1 MMHIDPRDTD
11 VNSTRSSVDN
21 VAYVVEQKDM
31 PSSHRSPPRQ
41 CNDMLF
47 LIAFLAV
54 AGMTVAF
61 AVQFGPKFI
70 QETQLRDNPDTTG
83 FKKVLNYAAM
93 CGGASIGIS
102 LAWIVTMMFL
112 GEFVIWAS
120 LFFMIGACVF
130 AGIFMTKK
138 LHERE
143 AKVYWWP
150 APVFGLLA
158 LLITLYAVCI
168 RKRVKFAAVHL
179 KIASNAIFR
188 LPMTLIVALVM
199 VVVQL
204 AWAITWFL
212 GVYGLFDHLE
222 YIKPNHHCADPYSAA
237 KCKLHVKYG
246 PIVGLSVPM
255 LAVFFWGA
263 MVVKNIVAVTVA
275 GTVAAWKVNVSTP
288 LITLGAW
295 GRAMT
300 LSLGSI
306 CFGSLVVAILE
317 AIQTVLNS
325 ISMVAARSGNC
336 VAACIVGCLACCLG
350 CIKNMVETF
359 NRYAYAYV
367 GIHGISFL
375 KAGRQVSQLF
385 HSKGWTGVVND
396 DLTQKVFWLGNLVVG
411 GLTSFV
417 AVTVVADQVE
427 NQSFQFPG
435 VKRPEYMV
443 GVVAF
448 LIGYIVN
455 NLFMSVMGGAV
466 TTIFVLWAEDPLG
479 WSLTQPKHYAALHN
493 AWLRIYPNE
502 YNHGQGGSPPSE
514 LGSKPHAMP
523 A

>member
-1 MMHIDPRDTD
+1 MHIDPRDTD
-11 VNSTRSSVDN
+11 VDSTRSSVDN
-21 VAYVVEQKDM
+21 VEYVVEKKEA
-31 PSSHRSPPRQ
+31 PPTHRASPLL
-41 CNDMLF
+41 CNDILF
-47 LIAFLAV
+47 LIAFLAIV
-54 AGMTVAF
+54 GMTVVF
-61 AVQFGPKFI
+61 AIQFGPNFI
-70 QETQLRDNPDTTG
+70 QETQIRDDPNTTG
-83 FKKVLNYAAM
+83 FKKVLHYAAM
-93 CGGASIGIS
+93 CGAASIGIS

-120 LFFMIGACVF
+120 LLFMIGACVF
-130 AGIFMTKK
+130 AAIFMTKK

-158 LLITLYAVCI
+158 LLIMLYAVCI
-168 RKRVKFAAVHL
+168 RVTVHL
-179 KIASNAIFR
+179 KIAGSALFR
-188 LPMTLIVALVM
+188 LPMTILVALVM
-199 VVVQL
+199 VTVQL
-204 AWAITWFL
+204 GWAITWFL
-212 GVYGLFDHLE
+212 GAYGLFDHLE
-222 YIKPNHHCADPYSAA
+222 YIRPNQHCADPNSTG

-246 PIVGLSVPM
+246 PIIGLSLPM
-255 LAVFFWGA
+255 LVVFFWGA

-275 GTVAAWKVNVSTP
+275 GTVAAWKVNASTP

-295 GRAMT
+295 SRAMT

-317 AIQTVLNS
+317 AIQTVLNT
-325 ISMVAARSGNC
+325 ISMIAARSGNC

-359 NRYAYAYV
+359 NRYAYAYI
-367 GIHGISFL
+367 GIHGYSFL

-385 HSKGWTGVVND
+385 HSKGWSGVVND
-396 DLTQKVFWLGNLVVG
+396 DLTQKVFWLGNVVVG
-411 GLTSFV
+411 GLTCFL

-427 NQSFQFPG
+427 NSSFQFPG

-443 GVVAF
+443 GFVAF

-455 NLFMSVMGGAV
+455 NLFMSLMGGAV

-493 AWLRIYPNE
+493 AWIQIYPNE
-502 YNHGQGGSPPSE
+502 YNHGQGAPTSG
-514 LGSKPHAMP
+514 LGGKPDPRATL
-523 A
+523 